1 MEGLESLQEIAEN
14 DSARRLF
21 LRMAVLSREGRLE
34 PFLTELAADGELD
47 AGTKGA
53 VVELA
58 TDAPF
63 WPQSRSTCLDAARSL
78 ARGSATLAVPSGD

>member
-1 MEGLESLQEIAEN
+1 MHAVWLDELESLQEIAEN

-34 PFLTELAADGELD
+34 PFLTELAADDELD

-53 VVELA
+53 VAELA

-63 WPQSRSTCLDAARSL
+63 LAAVEEYLHRTH
-78 ARGSATLAVPSGD
+78 RVH

>member
-1 MEGLESLQEIAEN
+1 MHAALLEDFESLQEIAEN

-21 LRMAVLSREGRLE
+21 LRMAMLSREGRLE
-34 PFLTELAADGELD
+34 PFLSELAADEELD

-58 TDAPF
+58 NDAPF
-63 WPQSRSTCLDAARSL
+63 LAAVEDYLRSTQR
-78 ARGSATLAVPSGD
+78 VH